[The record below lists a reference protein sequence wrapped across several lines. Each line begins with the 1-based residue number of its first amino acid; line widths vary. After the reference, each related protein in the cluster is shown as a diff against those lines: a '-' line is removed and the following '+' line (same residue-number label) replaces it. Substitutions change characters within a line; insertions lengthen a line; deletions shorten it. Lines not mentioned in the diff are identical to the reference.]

1 MQAPNTIAA
10 AVYDALLFVGDGD
23 DRVERLTQYLSRL
36 EGDPQWNAAD
46 ILAVQSRVSRAMD
59 AVEPSAPF

>member
-1 MQAPNTIAA
+1 MQAPHAIAV

-36 EGDPQWNAAD
+36 EGDPQWNATD